1 MPAMPAPS
9 PIITTPAAFP
19 ERRRFTV
26 REYEQMIKAGVFGED
41 DRLELIE
48 GELIPLSPIG
58 PDHAGHVN
66 RLNRLFTR
74 RVGGHALVSIQN
86 PLQMARSEPQPD
98 LMLLRSRADDYT
110 RSHPKPNDVLLLVEV
125 ADTSVEFDQ
134 TIKLRLYAQA
144 KIPEVWIVNL
154 LDKWVEV
161 YRGPGARGYKE
172 KRTVSLKESLTPLA
186 LPNVTLKVRE
196 ILSA

>member
-1 MPAMPAPS
+1 MPARPAPS
-9 PIITTPAAFP
+9 PITTTPAAFP

-26 REYEQMIKAGVFGED
+26 QEYEQMIKAGVFGED

-86 PLQMARSEPQPD
+86 PLQ
-98 LMLLRSRADDYT
+98 
-110 RSHPKPNDVLLLVEV
+110 
-125 ADTSVEFDQ
+125 
-134 TIKLRLYAQA
+134 
-144 KIPEVWIVNL
+144 PEVRIVNL